1 MSSHIVIIIA
11 EIRLLLLAGPPHL
24 KCPLGLLTM
33 PTYKFKDNN
42 SGEEFEKW
50 MYMADREKYLA
61 DNPNV
66 TQMPTLLHA
75 VSEVGN
81 WQNKTDSDWKTIV
94 NRAANEIGRASCRE
108 RV

>member
-1 MSSHIVIIIA
+1 
-11 EIRLLLLAGPPHL
+11 LLLLAGPPHL

-94 NRAANEIGRASCRE
+94 NRAANVTGSNVDRL
-108 RV
+108 

>member
-81 WQNKTDSDWKTIV
+81 WQNKTDSD
-94 NRAANEIGRASCRE
+94 
-108 RV
+108 

>member
-94 NRAANEIGRASCRE
+94 NRAANVTGSNVDRL
-108 RV
+108 

>member
-1 MSSHIVIIIA
+1 M
-11 EIRLLLLAGPPHL
+11 LLLAGPPHL

-94 NRAANEIGRASCRE
+94 NRAANVTGSNVDRL
-108 RV
+108 

>member
-1 MSSHIVIIIA
+1 VSSHIVIIIA

-94 NRAANEIGRASCRE
+94 NRAANVTGSNVDRL
-108 RV
+108 